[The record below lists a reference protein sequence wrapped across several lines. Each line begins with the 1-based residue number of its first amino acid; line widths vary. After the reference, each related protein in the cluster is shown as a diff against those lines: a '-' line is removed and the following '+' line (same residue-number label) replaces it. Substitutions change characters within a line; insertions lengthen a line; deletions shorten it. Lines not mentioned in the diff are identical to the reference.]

1 MQMDNRGG
9 LSIKPAEVA
18 EATRQ
23 LDELANRVEMV
34 MKSETPQLTVIPS
47 GGDEVSQRIAL
58 TLNEVQGSFAEAS
71 DKGVVEIREVAA
83 TLRKHAHD
91 VEAADQDFTV

>member
-1 MQMDNRGG
+1 MENGSR
-9 LSIKPAEVA
+9 LSIQPIEVT

-23 LDELANRVEMV
+23 LDELANRVELV
-34 MKSETPQLTVIPS
+34 LKSEAPQLTVTPS
-47 GGDEVSQRIAL
+47 GSDEVSQRIAL
-58 TLNEVQGSFAEAS
+58 TLNQVHGSFVEAS

-91 VEAADQDFTV
+91 VEAADQEFTI